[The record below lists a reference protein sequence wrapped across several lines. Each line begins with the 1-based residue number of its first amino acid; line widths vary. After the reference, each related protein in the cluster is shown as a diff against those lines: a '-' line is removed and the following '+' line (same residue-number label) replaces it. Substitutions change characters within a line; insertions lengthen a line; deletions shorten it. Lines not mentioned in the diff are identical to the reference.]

1 MVIFYLIEAVLL
13 FGLLWLIAT
22 QMLIPATKG
31 LPLFPL
37 FSNER
42 ELKSKLVEQRQE
54 FVEKELEQ
62 AVAENEQKLNSSES
76 K

>member
-1 MVIFYLIEAVLL
+1 MVIFYLIEAALL
-13 FGLLWLIAT
+13 FGLLWLIVT
-22 QMLIPATKG
+22 QVLIPAMKG

-42 ELKSKLVEQRQE
+42 ELKSKLVEQRQV
-54 FVEKELEQ
+54 FVEKELEH
-62 AVAENEQKLNSSES
+62 AVAENEQKLNSSEL

>member
-13 FGLLWLIAT
+13 FGLVWLIAT
-22 QMLIPATKG
+22 QMLIPAMKG

-62 AVAENEQKLNSSES
+62 TVAKNEQKLKSSKS